1 MVLVKLECRV
11 VVIHSRKLKCVKITI
26 DKGVK

>member
-11 VVIHSRKLKCVKITI
+11 VVIHSRKLKSVKIPI
-26 DKGVK
+26 DEEVK